1 MADSELMHHLLA
13 GRAAASRA
21 RGRPAGD
28 GAEELSA
35 SVFQFREEG
44 GNNLARRR
52 HERRAAPPAGRLALV
67 LQKSERPRR
76 MPARARALLQLGTHQ
91 LAIVRSDPAA
101 RGPSDGSRNPRGGR

>member
-1 MADSELMHHLLA
+1 MHHLLA

-67 LQKSERPRR
+67 LQQSGPRR